1 MSDIDDINFKE
12 LDVFHFEEENLNFN
26 DLARENGFTH
36 WYARDYMVMLG
47 YGSYDSFKKAIN
59 KAMTTC
65 MTLDIDMLDN
75 FQQLKRQ
82 INNSNISD
90 FKLSRFACYLVAMN
104 ADNKKVEVA
113 SAQAFFAA
121 SAETIRRY
129 IDSTVDV
136 ERVLIRDE
144 VSMHEKSLSTVA
156 QQAGVAGSG
165 FALFQNAGYRGMY
178 NMNLNNLKAYKGMA
192 KTKRTL
198 LDFMG
203 KDELAANLFRITQTE
218 LKMKNDGVVGQ
229 RNALATAEIVGKKVR
244 KTMLDISGV
253 KPEDMELV
261 EDIRKIKTSLKST
274 HKGLRKQDES

>member
-12 LDVFHFEEENLNFN
+12 VNVFHFEEENLNFN
-26 DLARENGFTH
+26 DIARENGFTH

-47 YGSYDSFKKAIN
+47 YESYDSFKKAIN

-75 FQQLKRQ
+75 FQQLKRVVNESQ
-82 INNSNISD
+82 VSD

-129 IDSTVDV
+129 IDSTEDV

-144 VSMHEKSLSTVA
+144 VSMHEKTLSTVA
-156 QQAGVAGSG
+156 KQAGVAGSG
-165 FALFQNAGYRGMY
+165 FSLFQNAGYRGMY

-218 LKMKNDGVVGQ
+218 LKMKNDGVMGH
-229 RNALATAEIVGKKVR
+229 RNSIATAELVGKKVR

-261 EDIRKIKTSLKST
+261 EDIKKIKTSLKST
-274 HKGLRKQDES
+274 HKGLKKQDES